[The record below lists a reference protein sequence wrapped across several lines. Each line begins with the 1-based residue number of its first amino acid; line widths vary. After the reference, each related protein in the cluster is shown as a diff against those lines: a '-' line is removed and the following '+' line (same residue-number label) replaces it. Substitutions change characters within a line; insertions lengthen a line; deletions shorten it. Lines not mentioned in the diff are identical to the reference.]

1 MYSMI
6 ENSIPVYYDE
16 EFCKRTEYHKIDPQ
30 HGEMTTKM
38 FKVMKCYKFEN
49 DDRVFWILSNKTLT
63 LNNIMFLEGECWQ
76 IIGVENQI
84 DEIRKCKKD
93 FGFDQANIKLTLR
106 KRE

>member
-1 MYSMI
+1 MI

-16 EFCKRTEYHKIDPQ
+16 EFYKRTKYHLIDP
-30 HGEMTTKM
+30 ERPAYTTKM
-38 FKVMKCYKFEN
+38 FKLMKHYKFPD
-49 DDRVFWILSNKTLT
+49 DDRVFWILANKSLT
-63 LNNIMFLEGECWQ
+63 LNNIMFLEEAGWQ

-93 FGFDQANIKLTLR
+93 FGFDQANIKLTIR